1 MRKAFSDTLVN
12 VAKTDPK
19 LVFLTGDLGFQVFE
33 DFIKQFPERYV
44 NVGVAEA
51 QLINTAVGL
60 ALEGWRPIAYSIASF
75 STARPFEQIRF
86 GVAYHNLPVMVV
98 GAGGGFTYANAGV
111 THHAADD
118 LALMGL
124 LPGMSV
130 VTPGGPDELRELM
143 PQLLKLDGPSY
154 LRVGK
159 FGEPEIGHNSKI
171 LLGQA
176 RKLIDGT
183 GVAVITSGDI
193 VSDIYPKMRELAE
206 SGRNHALYHFHTVKP
221 ADIAC
226 FEDIADNFTVAVVM
240 EESIPQGGL
249 YNAICTWKAE
259 TNSPLRII
267 RKGAPDAFVLG
278 NPDRGELRR
287 RIGVDGESLALLLKQ
302 LDERK
307 DRES

>member
-12 VAKTDPK
+12 VAKNDPK
-19 LVFLTGDLGFQVFE
+19 LIFLTGDLGFQVFD

-86 GVAYHNLPVMVV
+86 GVSYHNLPVMVV

-143 PQLLKLDGPSY
+143 PQLLKLKGPSY

-159 FGEPEIGHNSKI
+159 FGEPEIGHDSPI
-171 LLGQA
+171 MLGKA
-176 RKLIDGT
+176 RKLINGT
-183 GVAVITSGDI
+183 EVAVITSGDI
-193 VSDIYPKMRELAE
+193 VSDIYPKIRELTG
-206 SGRNHALYHFHTVKP
+206 SGLNPALYHFHTVKP
-221 ADIAC
+221 ADRAC
-226 FEDIADNFTVAVVM
+226 FDEITNNFSIAVVI

-259 TNSPLRII
+259 TNSTLRII
-267 RKGAPDAFVLG
+267 RRGAPDAFVLG
-278 NPDRGELRR
+278 NPGREELRR
-287 RIGVDGESLALLLKQ
+287 RIGVDGESLKSLLKQ
-302 LDERK
+302 LTGGNN
-307 DRES
+307 REY